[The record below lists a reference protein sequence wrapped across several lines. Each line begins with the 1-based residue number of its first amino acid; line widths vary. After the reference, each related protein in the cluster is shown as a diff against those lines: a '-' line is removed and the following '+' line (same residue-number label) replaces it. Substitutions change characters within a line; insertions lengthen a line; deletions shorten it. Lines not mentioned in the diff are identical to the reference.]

1 MGDQDGRLFIFSDY
15 RSGTSTAQALT
26 VFNPIRNTYSEKNF
40 GGRVWPAI
48 AALQPT
54 STPTVV
60 VGNTLGGLHL
70 LTNTGTTELPEEP
83 RLLVYPNPANAD
95 ANFFLRSDRD
105 GTAQFYNLV
114 GQRLSNTYSL
124 RAFEPLLFNARD
136 LAPGLY
142 IVRFTAQGKSV
153 SQRLVIR

>member
-1 MGDQDGRLFIFSDY
+1 
-15 RSGTSTAQALT
+15 
-26 VFNPIRNTYSEKNF
+26 
-40 GGRVWPAI
+40 
-48 AALQPT
+48 
-54 STPTVV
+54 
-60 VGNTLGGLHL
+60 
-70 LTNTGTTELPEEP
+70 
-83 RLLVYPNPANAD
+83 NPANSD

-114 GQRLSNTYSL
+114 GQRLSNAYSL
-124 RAFEPLLFNARD
+124 RAFEPLLFNASD